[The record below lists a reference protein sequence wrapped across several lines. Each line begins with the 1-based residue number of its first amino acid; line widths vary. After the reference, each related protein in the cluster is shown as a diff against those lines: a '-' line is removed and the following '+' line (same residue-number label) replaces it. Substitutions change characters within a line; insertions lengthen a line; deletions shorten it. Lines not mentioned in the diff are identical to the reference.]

1 MPPAHASGMISTSLV
16 SDVMVCLLLQAS
28 LFGGAQVLDRWIVPE
43 APCCVQPLVP

>member
-1 MPPAHASGMISTSLV
+1 MPVAHPTGMISSSLV

-28 LFGGAQVLDRWIVPE
+28 LVGGAQVLERWIIPE

>member
-1 MPPAHASGMISTSLV
+1 MISASLV

-28 LFGGAQVLDRWIVPE
+28 LVTGAQVLERWIIPE